1 MPGAGE
7 AGTRLL
13 ADHLLTAAET
23 RSLLR
28 ISRSTED
35 TLARAGL
42 LEKVYV
48 LTGVRYRA
56 SQVDHLVRNGTGRR
70 LPGAAA

>member
-1 MPGAGE
+1 VPGAGE
-7 AGTRLL
+7 AGTRLC
-13 ADHLLTAAET
+13 ADYLLTAAEA
-23 RSLLR
+23 RGLLR

-48 LTGVRYRA
+48 FTGVRYRA
-56 SQVDHLVRNGTGRR
+56 SQVDKLVRNGTGRR
-70 LPGAAA
+70 LPGTAA